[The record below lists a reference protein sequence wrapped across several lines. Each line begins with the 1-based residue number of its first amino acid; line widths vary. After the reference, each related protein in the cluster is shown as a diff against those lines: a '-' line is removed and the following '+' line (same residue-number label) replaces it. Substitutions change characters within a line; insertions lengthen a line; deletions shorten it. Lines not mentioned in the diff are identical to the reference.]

1 MYFKHKRSI
10 DASLDLFKNGFKRRE
25 KLYESYKRI
34 NLIIYKNF
42 SLFFLLNYE
51 KNSKSFP
58 SYVPCLMM
66 TLKTKSNNDVY
77 DDNDYVDI
85 ENIDNDD
92 DDDLFLRL
100 KRQNGKTSQVGILR
114 RHKITV

>member
-1 MYFKHKRSI
+1 MVLPNRS
-10 DASLDLFKNGFKRRE
+10 SRN
-25 KLYESYKRI
+25 KRI
-34 NLIIYKNF
+34 PEIEAKKTWCGKFF

-92 DDDLFLRL
+92 DDDLFLQL